1 MERMWMKIKPY
12 VGFSALALL
21 VGGLS
26 SFLTQGEMEA
36 FSSLRQPPLS
46 PPGWVFPVAWS
57 ILYLLMGVGMALVW
71 RSGTEDARKRSLTL
85 WSVQLAVNFLW
96 PLLFFLWK
104 ARLISLAWLV
114 LLLILVAKMTSA
126 FEQSNVTAARL
137 QIPYLLWLL
146 FAAYLNLG
154 VWILNR

>member
-1 MERMWMKIKPY
+1 MWTKIRPY

-26 SFLTQGEMEA
+26 SMITQGQMEA
-36 FSSLRQPPLS
+36 FSALRQPPLS
-46 PPGWVFPVAWS
+46 PPGWVFPVAWT
-57 ILYLLMGVGMALVW
+57 ILYLLMGIGMAIVW
-71 RSGTEDARKRSLTL
+71 RKSDGGIRRRAVII
-85 WSVQLAVNFLW
+85 WGVQLAANFLW
-96 PLLFFLWK
+96 PLLFFLWQL
-104 ARLISLAWLV
+104 RLLSLAWLV
-114 LLLILVAKMTSA
+114 VLLILVANMTSE
-126 FEQSNVTAARL
+126 FEKTSVTAARM

>member
-1 MERMWMKIKPY
+1 MWTKIRPY

-26 SFLTQGEMEA
+26 SVITQGEMEA
-36 FSSLRQPPLS
+36 FSALRQPPMS
-46 PPGWVFPVAWS
+46 PPGWVFPVAWT
-57 ILYLLMGVGMALVW
+57 ILYLLMGIGMAIVW
-71 RSGTEDARKRSLTL
+71 RKSDGERRRRAVTI
-85 WSVQLAVNFLW
+85 WGVQLAANFLW
-96 PLLFFLWK
+96 PLLFFLWQQ
-104 ARLISLAWLV
+104 RLLSLVWLAV
-114 LLLILVAKMTSA
+114 LLILVANMTSE
-126 FEQSNVTAARL
+126 FEKTSVTAARM

>member
-1 MERMWMKIKPY
+1 MWTKIRPY

-26 SFLTQGEMEA
+26 SMITQGQMEA
-36 FSSLRQPPLS
+36 FSALRQPPLS
-46 PPGWVFPVAWS
+46 PPGWVFPVAWT
-57 ILYLLMGVGMALVW
+57 ILYLLMGVGMAIVW
-71 RSGTEDARKRSLTL
+71 RKSDGERRRRAVTL
-85 WSVQLAVNFLW
+85 WGVQLAANFLW
-96 PLLFFLWK
+96 PLLFFLWQL
-104 ARLISLAWLV
+104 RLLSLVWLV
-114 LLLILVAKMTSA
+114 VLLILVANMTSE
-126 FEQSNVTAARL
+126 FEKTSVTAARL

>member
-1 MERMWMKIKPY
+1 MWTKLRPY

-26 SFLTQGEMEA
+26 SIITQGQMEA
-36 FSSLRQPPLS
+36 FSALRQPPLS
-46 PPGWVFPVAWS
+46 PPGWVFPVAWT
-57 ILYLLMGVGMALVW
+57 ILYLLMGVGMAVVW
-71 RSGTEDARKRSLTL
+71 RRSDGERRRRAVTI
-85 WSVQLAVNFLW
+85 WGVQLAVNFIW
-96 PLLFFLWK
+96 PLLFFLWQL
-104 ARLISLAWLV
+104 RLLSLIWLV
-114 LLLILVAKMTSA
+114 VLLILVANMTSE
-126 FEQSNVTAARL
+126 FEKTSVTAARL

>member
-1 MERMWMKIKPY
+1 MWTKIRPY

-26 SFLTQGEMEA
+26 SVITQGEMEA
-36 FSSLRQPPLS
+36 FSALRQPPLS
-46 PPGWVFPVAWS
+46 PPGWVFPVAWT
-57 ILYLLMGVGMALVW
+57 ILYLLMGIGMAIVW
-71 RSGTEDARKRSLTL
+71 RKSDGERRRRAVTI
-85 WSVQLAVNFLW
+85 WGVQLAANFLW
-96 PLLFFLWK
+96 PLLFFLWQL
-104 ARLISLAWLV
+104 RLLSLVWLAV
-114 LLLILVAKMTSA
+114 LLILVANMTSE
-126 FEQSNVTAARL
+126 FEKTSVNAARM

>member
-1 MERMWMKIKPY
+1 MWTKIRPF

-26 SFLTQGEMEA
+26 SAITQAEMEA
-36 FSSLRQPPLS
+36 FSALRQPPLS
-46 PPGWVFPVAWS
+46 PPGWVLPVVWT
-57 ILYLLMGVGMALVW
+57 ILYLLMGIGMAIVW
-71 RSGTEDARKRSLTL
+71 RGSDGERRRGAVTI
-85 WSVQLAVNFLW
+85 WGIQLAANFLW
-96 PLLFFLWK
+96 PLLFFLWQL
-104 ARLISLAWLV
+104 RLLSLCWLV
-114 LLLILVAKMTSA
+114 VLLILVAKMASE
-126 FEQSNVTAARL
+126 FEKTNVTAARM

>member
-1 MERMWMKIKPY
+1 MWTKIKPY

-26 SFLTQGEMEA
+26 SVITQGEMEA
-36 FSSLRQPPLS
+36 FSALRQPPLS
-46 PPGWVFPVAWS
+46 PPGWVFPVAWT
-57 ILYLLMGVGMALVW
+57 ILYLLMGVGMAIVW
-71 RSGTEDARKRSLTL
+71 RSSDGEARRRAVTL
-85 WSVQLAVNFLW
+85 WGIHLAANFLW
-96 PLLFFLWK
+96 PLLFFLWQL
-104 ARLISLAWLV
+104 RLFSLVWLV
-114 LLLILVAKMTSA
+114 VLLILVAKMTSE
-126 FEQSNVTAARL
+126 FEKSSVNAARM

>member
-1 MERMWMKIKPY
+1 MWTKIRPY

-26 SFLTQGEMEA
+26 SMITQDQMEA
-36 FSSLRQPPLS
+36 FSALRQPPLS
-46 PPGWVFPVAWS
+46 PPGWVFPVAWT
-57 ILYLLMGVGMALVW
+57 ILYLLMGIGMAIVW
-71 RSGTEDARKRSLTL
+71 RKSDGGSRRRAVII
-85 WSVQLAVNFLW
+85 WGVQLAANFLW
-96 PLLFFLWK
+96 PLLFFLWQL
-104 ARLISLAWLV
+104 RLLSLVWLAV
-114 LLLILVAKMTSA
+114 LLILVANMTSE
-126 FEQSNVTAARL
+126 FEKTSVTAARM

>member
-1 MERMWMKIKPY
+1 MWTKIRPY
-12 VGFSALALL
+12 VGFCALALL

-26 SFLTQGEMEA
+26 SVITQGEMEA
-36 FSSLRQPPLS
+36 FSALRQPPLS
-46 PPGWVFPVAWS
+46 PPGWVFPVAWT

-71 RSGTEDARKRSLTL
+71 RKSDGERRRRAVTI
-85 WSVQLAVNFLW
+85 WGVQLAANFLW
-96 PLLFFLWK
+96 PMLFFLWQL
-104 ARLISLAWLV
+104 RLLSLVWLV
-114 LLLILVAKMTSA
+114 VLLILVAKMTSE
-126 FEQSNVTAARL
+126 FEKTSVPAARM

>member
-1 MERMWMKIKPY
+1 MWTKIRPY
-12 VGFSALALL
+12 VGFCVLALL

-26 SFLTQGEMEA
+26 SVITQGEMEA
-36 FSSLRQPPLS
+36 FSALRQPPLS
-46 PPGWVFPVAWS
+46 PPGWVFPVAWT

-71 RSGTEDARKRSLTL
+71 RKSDGERRRRAVTS
-85 WSVQLAVNFLW
+85 WGVQLAANFLW
-96 PLLFFLWK
+96 PMLFFLWQL
-104 ARLISLAWLV
+104 RLLSLVWLV
-114 LLLILVAKMTSA
+114 VLLILVAKMTSE
-126 FEQSNVTAARL
+126 FEKTSVPAARM

>member
-1 MERMWMKIKPY
+1 MWTKIRPY

-26 SFLTQGEMEA
+26 SVITQGEMEA
-36 FSSLRQPPLS
+36 FSALRQPPLS
-46 PPGWVFPVAWS
+46 PPGWVFPVAWT
-57 ILYLLMGVGMALVW
+57 ILYLLMGIGMAIVW
-71 RSGTEDARKRSLTL
+71 RKSDGERRRRAVTI
-85 WSVQLAVNFLW
+85 WGVQLAANFLW
-96 PLLFFLWK
+96 PLLFFLWQL
-104 ARLISLAWLV
+104 RLLSLVWLAV
-114 LLLILVAKMTSA
+114 LLILVANMTSE
-126 FEQSNVTAARL
+126 FEKTSVTAARL

>member
-1 MERMWMKIKPY
+1 MWTKIRPY

-26 SFLTQGEMEA
+26 SVITQGEMEA
-36 FSSLRQPPLS
+36 FSALRQPPLS
-46 PPGWVFPVAWS
+46 PPGWVFPVAWT
-57 ILYLLMGVGMALVW
+57 ILYLLMGIGMAIVW
-71 RSGTEDARKRSLTL
+71 RKSDGERRRRAITI
-85 WSVQLAVNFLW
+85 WSVQLAANFLW
-96 PLLFFLWK
+96 PLLFFLWQL
-104 ARLISLAWLV
+104 RLLSLVWLAV
-114 LLLILVAKMTSA
+114 LLILVANMTSE
-126 FEQSNVTAARL
+126 FEKTSVNAARM

>member
-1 MERMWMKIKPY
+1 MWTKIRPY

-26 SFLTQGEMEA
+26 SMITQGQMEA
-36 FSSLRQPPLS
+36 FSALRQPPLS
-46 PPGWVFPVAWS
+46 PPGWVFPVAWT
-57 ILYLLMGVGMALVW
+57 ILYLLMGVGMAIVW
-71 RSGTEDARKRSLTL
+71 RNSDGERRRRAVTI
-85 WSVQLAVNFLW
+85 WGVQLAANFLW
-96 PLLFFLWK
+96 PLLFFLWQL
-104 ARLISLAWLV
+104 RLLSLVWLAV
-114 LLLILVAKMTSA
+114 LLILVANMTSE
-126 FEQSNVTAARL
+126 FEKTSVTAARL

>member
-1 MERMWMKIKPY
+1 MWTKIRPY

-26 SFLTQGEMEA
+26 SIITQGQMEA
-36 FSSLRQPPLS
+36 FSALRQPPLS
-46 PPGWVFPVAWS
+46 PPGWVFPVAWT
-57 ILYLLMGVGMALVW
+57 ILYLLMGVGMAIVW
-71 RSGTEDARKRSLTL
+71 RKSEGEARRRAVTI
-85 WSVQLAVNFLW
+85 WGVQLAANFLW
-96 PLLFFLWK
+96 PLLFFLWQL
-104 ARLISLAWLV
+104 RLLSLVWLAI
-114 LLLILVAKMTSA
+114 LLILVANMTSE
-126 FEQSNVTAARL
+126 FEKSSVTAARL

>member
-1 MERMWMKIKPY
+1 MWTKIRPY

-26 SFLTQGEMEA
+26 SVITQGEMEA
-36 FSSLRQPPLS
+36 FSALRQPPLS
-46 PPGWVFPVAWS
+46 PPGWVFPVAWT
-57 ILYLLMGVGMALVW
+57 ILYLLMGVGMAIVW
-71 RSGTEDARKRSLTL
+71 RKSDGERRRRAVTI
-85 WSVQLAVNFLW
+85 WGVQLAANFLW
-96 PLLFFLWK
+96 PLLFFLWQL
-104 ARLISLAWLV
+104 RLLSLVWLV
-114 LLLILVAKMTSA
+114 ALLILVANMTS
-126 FEQSNVTAARL
+126 EYEKTSVTAARM

>member
-1 MERMWMKIKPY
+1 MWTKIRPY

-26 SFLTQGEMEA
+26 SVITQGQMEA
-36 FSSLRQPPLS
+36 FSALRQPPLS
-46 PPGWVFPVAWS
+46 PPGWVFPVAWT
-57 ILYLLMGVGMALVW
+57 ILYLLMGVGLAIVW
-71 RSGTEDARKRSLTL
+71 RKSDGERRRRAVTI
-85 WSVQLAVNFLW
+85 WSVQLAANFLW
-96 PLLFFLWK
+96 PLLFFLWQL
-104 ARLISLAWLV
+104 RLLSLIWLV
-114 LLLILVAKMTSA
+114 VLLILVANMTSE
-126 FEQSNVTAARL
+126 FEKTSVTAARL

>member
-1 MERMWMKIKPY
+1 MWTKIRPY
-12 VGFSALALL
+12 VGFCALALL

-26 SFLTQGEMEA
+26 SVITQGEMEA
-36 FSSLRQPPLS
+36 FFALRQPPLS
-46 PPGWVFPVAWS
+46 PPGWVFPVAWT

-71 RSGTEDARKRSLTL
+71 RKSDGERRRRAVTI
-85 WSVQLAVNFLW
+85 WGVQLAANFLW
-96 PLLFFLWK
+96 PMLFFLWQL
-104 ARLISLAWLV
+104 RLLSLVWLV
-114 LLLILVAKMTSA
+114 VLLILVAKMTSE
-126 FEQSNVTAARL
+126 FEKTSVPAARM